1 MREAYHQASSH
12 LLHLIRTRL
21 ELAQARLMRIG
32 VQVPMPPM
40 ALGSGISILC
50 GLLDSFLMNEAF
62 AIQALGSGLGKV
74 LPNLHKKMD

>member
-1 MREAYHQASSH
+1 
-12 LLHLIRTRL
+12 
-21 ELAQARLMRIG
+21 MRIG